1 MSYDEASYDSR
12 LGKIEYSC
20 TDDEVI
26 AGGAPGAAMYDQN
39 IRETSVT
46 TWISYAEHPFLL
58 VFYSHRCNTHCPNTG
73 CS

>member
-26 AGGAPGAAMYDQN
+26 AGGVPGAAMYDQN

-46 TWISYAEHPFLL
+46 AWAFSAEHPLLL
-58 VFYSHRCNTHCPNTG
+58 VIFDSH
-73 CS
+73 